1 MRDKIKQVN
10 ELVRKDGVYIKDVDK
25 DKKNPPLTVSAW
37 SKIKYFRQVF
47 GDELGFD
54 TQLFVHDNH
63 YVAKCKILAY
73 DPERVLATGHHKTFK
88 NQGDHQAC
96 ETLAISRALSFFG
109 ILESDITSLEEY
121 NMLGIPMTKETK
133 GAANGSTYK
142 GVGQIIDEFKNC
154 DNIYE
159 YRRVRRINDPY
170 IEQALTKHPSTY
182 KAIMNVV
189 ENVEDKLNKQENI

>member
-10 ELVRKDGVYIKDVDK
+10 ELVRKDGVYIKNVDK

-121 NMLGIPMTKETK
+121 NMLGVPVTKRTK
-133 GAANGSTYK
+133 GAANGSTNK
-142 GVGQIIDEFKNC
+142 GVDQIINEFKKC
-154 DNIYE
+154 KNIYE
-159 YRRVRRINDPY
+159 YRDCVKENDPY
-170 IEQALTKHPSTY
+170 IEHALTKHPSTY
-182 KAIMNVV
+182 EAIMNVV
-189 ENVEDKLNKQENI
+189 ENVQEKLNKQENI